1 MSVLTEDMKRLVREQ
16 RLGYVATV
24 SPDGSPNVSPK
35 GSMTVLDEDTLVF
48 ADIESPHTIRN
59 LASEPR
65 TEINVVDPLTRKGYR
80 FRGRGT
86 VLHAGVASWNA
97 LAMYREEGADVRR
110 IRAVVIIA
118 LSPPSRSSRRSTP
131 RASPRTKCAPF
142 GRSTTRSSARGPS
155 SISSH
160 LGISRP
166 VVEGIRSS
174 GRVRGR
180 PPTGQ
185 DPEAS
190 RA

>member
-86 VLHAGVASWNA
+86 VLHAGVAYWNA

-118 LSPPSRSSRRSTP
+118 LESAVPLVSPVYAAGITEDEVRALWEEYHSKFRQRTVVDLVPP
-131 RASPRTKCAPF
+131 RDF
-142 GRSTTRSSARGPS
+142 
-155 SISSH
+155 
-160 LGISRP
+160 
-166 VVEGIRSS
+166 
-174 GRVRGR
+174 
-180 PPTGQ
+180 
-185 DPEAS
+185 
-190 RA
+190 